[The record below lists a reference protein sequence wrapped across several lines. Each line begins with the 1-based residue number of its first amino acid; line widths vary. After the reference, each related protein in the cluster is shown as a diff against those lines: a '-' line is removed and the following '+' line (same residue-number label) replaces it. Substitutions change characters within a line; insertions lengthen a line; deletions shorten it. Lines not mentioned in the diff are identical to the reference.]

1 MTPPIYKVLINDRDY
16 TNWTYVNMIDFKD
29 VTIEGLHP
37 VEHKMFTN
45 DVFSFDSV
53 SKEMKILHSSIRV
66 GKNIPGV
73 LILKGNKTYGRGDNG
88 KGKLLYKCIPDDR
101 RLPTFLISYEMKNVG
116 FSKVFLNH
124 YVTFNF
130 TEWKDKHPHGVISQL
145 IGPVDILDNFYEYQ
159 LYCKSL
165 NSSIQKFTKDTS
177 KALKNH
183 SHEAFIENIS
193 KRYPE
198 IVDRTDKS
206 MWKIFTIDPVNSLDF
221 DDAFSICDVGDGIQ
235 QLSIYISNVTIWM
248 DVLNL
253 WDSFSRRISTIYLPD
268 RKRPM
273 LPTILSDCLC
283 SLQSNHTR
291 IAFVMDIFINRENTI
306 VDIKY
311 SNCKIN
317 VYKNYCYE
325 EPTLLADSNY
335 QRIFEVTKQLSR
347 KYKYISNVR
356 NSHEIVCYLMILMNY
371 NSAKDLLLN
380 KNGIFRSTIMRR
392 DFVTPED
399 IPEDVSKFI
408 KIWNSSAGQ
417 YIDASCLEDGQTISH
432 DLLEMDAYVHITS
445 PIRRLVDLLNIIQ
458 FQKNNNIITLS
469 ENATAFYNKWLNE
482 LEYIN
487 TTMRSIR
494 KIQNDCNLLHIC
506 STSPEI
512 MDKVYIG
519 YVFDKIVRNDGLFQY
534 VVYLPEIKMASRV
547 TFREDLD
554 NYTLREYKLYLFH
567 DEEKFK
573 KKIRLQLHTDLAG
586 PGM

>member
-1 MTPPIYKVLINDRDY
+1 MTPPIYKVLINVRDY

-45 DVFSFDSV
+45 DVFSFDSA
-53 SKEMKILHSSIRV
+53 SKELKILHSSIRV

-221 DDAFSICDVGDGIQ
+221 DDAFSICDAGDGIQ

-325 EPTLLADSNY
+325 EPILLADSNY
-335 QRIFEVTKQLSR
+335 QRIFEVTKKLSR

-380 KNGIFRSTIMRR
+380 KNGVFRSTIMRR

-432 DLLEMDAYVHITS
+432 DLLEMDAYVYYVTH
-445 PIRRLVDLLNIIQ
+445 
-458 FQKNNNIITLS
+458 
-469 ENATAFYNKWLNE
+469 
-482 LEYIN
+482 
-487 TTMRSIR
+487 TT
-494 KIQNDCNLLHIC
+494 
-506 STSPEI
+506 
-512 MDKVYIG
+512 IG
-519 YVFDKIVRNDGLFQY
+519 GSVKHYPV
-534 VVYLPEIKMASRV
+534 S
-547 TFREDLD
+547 
-554 NYTLREYKLYLFH
+554 
-567 DEEKFK
+567 K
-573 KKIRLQLHTDLAG
+573 K
-586 PGM
+586 

>member
-1 MTPPIYKVLINDRDY
+1 MTPPIYKVLINDREY

-29 VTIEGLHP
+29 VPIEGLHP

-45 DVFSFDSV
+45 DVFSFDSA
-53 SKEMKILHSSIRV
+53 SKELKILHSSIRV

-116 FSKVFLNH
+116 FSKVFSNH

-221 DDAFSICDVGDGIQ
+221 DDAFSICDAGDGIQ

-291 IAFVMDIFINRENTI
+291 IAFQGSVDQYFHRVCRCEYADIF
-306 VDIKY
+306 
-311 SNCKIN
+311 
-317 VYKNYCYE
+317 
-325 EPTLLADSNY
+325 
-335 QRIFEVTKQLSR
+335 LS
-347 KYKYISNVR
+347 
-356 NSHEIVCYLMILMNY
+356 
-371 NSAKDLLLN
+371 
-380 KNGIFRSTIMRR
+380 GIFR
-392 DFVTPED
+392 
-399 IPEDVSKFI
+399 
-408 KIWNSSAGQ
+408 
-417 YIDASCLEDGQTISH
+417 
-432 DLLEMDAYVHITS
+432 
-445 PIRRLVDLLNIIQ
+445 
-458 FQKNNNIITLS
+458 
-469 ENATAFYNKWLNE
+469 
-482 LEYIN
+482 
-487 TTMRSIR
+487 
-494 KIQNDCNLLHIC
+494 
-506 STSPEI
+506 
-512 MDKVYIG
+512 
-519 YVFDKIVRNDGLFQY
+519 
-534 VVYLPEIKMASRV
+534 
-547 TFREDLD
+547 
-554 NYTLREYKLYLFH
+554 
-567 DEEKFK
+567 
-573 KKIRLQLHTDLAG
+573 
-586 PGM
+586 